1 MFAFASVCTS
11 VGVYRSFSFNFSI
24 QENGMHWEGEARV
37 VRLLKKPGIEIDEV
51 LEKLRFV
58 TNFLIW
64 PFALM
69 V

>member
-1 MFAFASVCTS
+1 VCERLY
-11 VGVYRSFSFNFSI
+11 VYWFVSFNFSI
-24 QENGMHWEGEARV
+24 PENGMHWDGEVRV
-37 VRLLKKPGIEIDEV
+37 VRLLIKTRIEIDEV

>member
-1 MFAFASVCTS
+1 MCERQC
-11 VGVYRSFSFNFSI
+11 VYKFVSFNFSI
-24 QENGMHWEGEARV
+24 PENGMHWEGEVRV
-37 VRLLKKPGIEIDEV
+37 VRLLKKPGIETDEV

>member
-1 MFAFASVCTS
+1 
-11 VGVYRSFSFNFSI
+11 
-24 QENGMHWEGEARV
+24 MHWDGEVRV
-37 VRLLKKPGIEIDEV
+37 VRLLIKTRIEIDEV